1 MLRYL
6 LLDRCYDG
14 GIFNIDIGI
23 RLLLGSSYNIW
34 NYMRV
39 VFDFVFDNF
48 FVWNENFVKVNIC

>member
-14 GIFNIDIGI
+14 GIFNIVIGI
-23 RLLLGSSYNIW
+23 RILLGSNYNIW

-48 FVWNENFVKVNIC
+48 FVWNENFVKINIC